1 MSKLISVFHRNA
13 IDLAEGKRRI
23 RSILEAITPDIA
35 RDRAHTRVD
44 ADGHHLLGTLN
55 LPSAARR
62 DGMSLCQ
69 GKIYGP
75 SEGWAEPGAP
85 APDGSF
91 ALIRD
96 NADFLEAVTDPTAT
110 RSLWYYFDDDVFVVS
125 NAQRAVTLYTGRFAF
140 EPAVVPWL
148 VSTGGLG
155 LGMSYNRHLRLLPAA
170 GSVLLD
176 KAAWTIRLR
185 AGELRVVPAP
195 GPRTEHRAA
204 LEAALVD
211 TLAAFGPQD
220 VDQTILGLSGGA
232 DSRGIG
238 AILVRARPDL
248 RWKSFTGG
256 PAEAQGVPMTDATVS
271 AEVAARLGTE
281 HRFVLNRASPEPIV
295 TVLDRFVQASEGRID
310 HLGGYLD
317 GFAGLNALSADG
329 IGVIIRGDTSF
340 GGPLWEPLNSE
351 FAMRQTINLLLCRE
365 ISNLA
370 PHVERFGLA
379 GQRLPDLLPRHDCES
394 LLSWRDRLYL
404 QFRTATVLQALTE
417 TKSAFVDIVNP
428 LMSRRALAV
437 SCALPDDLRLDKAL
451 FREVVRDLVPDLPFA
466 RDHGG
471 VTVPEVLNRPEVRR
485 MLAASLASDTAREVF
500 GAPFV
505 DWVRREIDPLHRAR
519 VKALRK
525 LTSWLGGR
533 RPAPGS
539 PALPIVHPLRL
550 AFRVH
555 MARTMIDQ
563 LRADAARFV
572 NAPPLAPDPRIAPRP
587 LSAAGS
593 ELPL

>member
-1 MSKLISVFHRNA
+1 M
-13 IDLAEGKRRI
+13 
-23 RSILEAITPDIA
+23 
-35 RDRAHTRVD
+35 
-44 ADGHHLLGTLN
+44 
-55 LPSAARR
+55 
-62 DGMSLCQ
+62 
-69 GKIYGP
+69 
-75 SEGWAEPGAP
+75 
-85 APDGSF
+85 
-91 ALIRD
+91 
-96 NADFLEAVTDPTAT
+96 
-110 RSLWYYFDDDVFVVS
+110 
-125 NAQRAVTLYTGRFAF
+125 
-140 EPAVVPWL
+140 
-148 VSTGGLG
+148 
-155 LGMSYNRHLRLLPAA
+155 
-170 GSVLLD
+170 LLD

-340 GGPLWEPLNSE
+340 GGPLWEPLDSE

-555 MARTMIDQ
+555 MARMMIDQ

-572 NAPPLAPDPRIAPRP
+572 DAPRAGAGPEDRPPSPQRRRLRIAALTSAASSGVTPGPCSLRVSAAAAQRRREASTPGRIARGRRGRPPAVAGAAAPARTARSASGVCGSARAIAAAIAAPLPGAHQLDQAEPEPLGQLRREAQAAVERVVDLEEGADARALGPRWRWRRARAAPPSRWGRRRARWRAPRP
-587 LSAAGS
+587 GRARTG
-593 ELPL
+593 